1 MRRSLTSRLLLP
13 LAVAAALLCW
23 QSPASAMAV
32 EPMLLDISTA
42 GQKAQQS
49 FKVVNNGTAPLPVE
63 IAIARLELGL
73 DGEQKVAPGGE
84 EFLVYPAQAMIPKGG
99 TQVFRVQWI
108 GDPDIPKSRTYRFN
122 VSQVPVKLPKDQSGI
137 QIVMSFGV
145 TVNVAPPQ
153 GKWDLVVTAAAP
165 VTAKDG
171 KRVAA
176 VTVKNPGNKHA
187 YLRNAAVS
195 LTGSG
200 WSAQISPGEIAQKV
214 GLGIVQP
221 GKERRFLL
229 PVEVPSAVSSIQ
241 ASVKVVPEGR

>member
-1 MRRSLTSRLLLP
+1 MS
-13 LAVAAALLCW
+13 
-23 QSPASAMAV
+23 V
-32 EPMLLDISTA
+32 EPMLLEISSS
-42 GQKAQQS
+42 GQTAQQS
-49 FKVVNNGTAPLPVE
+49 FKMVNDGVASLPIEVQVS
-63 IAIARLELGL
+63 RFDLGL
-73 DGEQKVAPGGE
+73 DGEQKSVQAGDGV
-84 EFLVYPAQAMIPKGG
+84 LVYPMQALIPRGG
-99 TQVFRVQWI
+99 SQVFRVQWI
-108 GDPDIPKSRTYRFN
+108 GDPALAKSESYKLS

-153 GKWDLVVTAAAP
+153 GQWDLVVTAAAP
-165 VTAKDG
+165 VTAKNG

-200 WSAQISPGEIAQKV
+200 WSAQVSPGEIAQKV

-229 PVEVPSAVSSIQ
+229 PVEVPSAVSTIQ
-241 ASVKVVPEGR
+241 ASVKIVPEGR